1 MFAADIKHSNQSLAD
16 KLQALYRLN
25 RSKAIDLSF
34 RPPFLELLEKLGQ
47 PHKNLPPTIHVAGT
61 NGKGSIIAMIK
72 SMALAGELNV
82 QTYTSPHL
90 KKFNER
96 IFVDGDFIHND
107 VLECLIDEVMDL
119 NGGQEITFFEIT
131 TALTFTAFARAHME
145 RPADLCLLE
154 VGMGGR
160 LDCTNVIEN
169 PLCTIINVISMDHAE
184 HLGHSLDLIA
194 GEKAG
199 IMKPHTPCIIG
210 AQTLEA
216 MESSVINVF
225 ENKAKELD
233 VPLYRYGHEWN
244 IRPDNGRLC
253 FEYDGQSY
261 ITPLPNLI
269 GDHQVANAGCALAT
283 LQVIKNTCNI
293 DQNALSRGLQT
304 IQWPGRLQ
312 HVQSGPLHAL
322 LSSEY
327 ELWFD
332 GGHNDSA
339 GQAIAAQLQKW
350 QSHDNKP
357 LHLIIGMKADK
368 DAKAY
373 LEPIIPY
380 IESISLTKPSDVGP
394 CLERSALEDI
404 LADMGDLPVRY
415 SETLE
420 ESIKAIQSFNSP
432 GRILVAGS
440 LYLGE
445 KIL

>member
-1 MFAADIKHSNQSLAD
+1 MYAADVKHSNQNLAD

-34 RPPFLELLEKLGQ
+34 RPPFLDLLEKLGQ
-47 PHKNLPPTIHVAGT
+47 PHLHLPPTIHVAGT
-61 NGKGSIIAMIK
+61 NGKGSTIAMLK
-72 SMALAGELNV
+72 SMALAGGLNV

-90 KKFNER
+90 KEFNER
-96 IFVDGDFIHND
+96 IFVDGAHIQND
-107 VLECLIDEVMDL
+107 ILEALIDEVMDL

-131 TALTFTAFARAHME
+131 TALAFTAFARAHAE

-169 PLCTIINVISMDHAE
+169 PLCTIINLISMDHAE

-210 AQTLEA
+210 AQTHQAIEA
-216 MESSVINVF
+216 GVMRVF
-225 ENKAKELD
+225 ENKAEELS
-233 VPLYRYGHEWN
+233 VPLYRYGHEWSV
-244 IRPDNGRLC
+244 RPDNGRLC
-253 FEYDGQSY
+253 FEYGGQSY

-269 GDHQVANAGCALAT
+269 GDHQVANAGCALAA
-283 LQVIKNTCNI
+283 LHVIKDTVSI
-293 DQNALSRGLQT
+293 DQKALATGLQAV
-304 IQWPGRLQ
+304 QWPGRLQ
-312 HVQSGPLHAL
+312 YVQSGPIHAL
-322 LSSEY
+322 LSSGY

-350 QSHDNKP
+350 QSHDHKP

-373 LEPIIPY
+373 LEPIIPFV
-380 IESISLTKPSDVGP
+380 ESITLTKPSDIGP
-394 CLERSALEDI
+394 CLERAELEDI
-404 LADMGDLPVRY
+404 LADMGDLPARY
-415 SETLE
+415 CETPE
-420 ESIKAIQSFNSP
+420 EGIKAIQSFNTP